1 MKTLF
6 LPAKAKVNVMPVV
19 DKALSNELKNF
30 KKIGLVTNIQ
40 HVHEL
45 EKVKERLEAAGKKVE
60 IGGQVLGCDAREAQ
74 KISDKVDVFLFIGSG
89 EFHPIEVALESA
101 DSMQNAKD
109 IICANPFTMQI
120 TIYSKDEVKK
130 TLKRRDALLAKFLMA
145 RNIGVLVSNKPG
157 QNFHQAAKIFINKLD
172 RHNKKGYLFFFN
184 ELDIIQM
191 KNFKFI
197 DFWINT
203 ACTRIVDNNE
213 MLNLN
218 DVLPA
223 LNKLKV
229 SA

>member
-6 LPAKAKVNVMPVV
+6 LPAKAKINVLPVV
-19 DKALSNELKNF
+19 EKALNKELKNY

-45 EKVKERLEAAGKKVE
+45 EKIKEKLESVGKTIE
-60 IGGQVLGCDAREAQ
+60 IGGQVLGCDARDAQ

-89 EFHPIEVALESA
+89 EFHPIEVGLETE
-101 DSMQNAKD
+101 KD
-109 IICANPFTMQI
+109 VICANPFTMNI
-120 TIYSKDEVKK
+120 SLYSKNEVKK
-130 TLKRRDALLAKFLMA
+130 AIKRRDALISKFLMSN
-145 RNIGVLVSNKPG
+145 RIGVLVSNKPG
-157 QNFHQAAKIFINKLD
+157 QNFHEAAEQFLKKLEEHD
-172 RHNKKGYLFFFN
+172 KRGYLFYFN

-191 KNFKFI
+191 KNFTFI

-223 LNKLKV
+223 LNKIKLIN
-229 SA
+229 